1 MNATVT
7 RCLLFSTALHAAV
20 FAWWP
25 RATPPA
31 VSPPAAPLAW
41 VLLTAETEAPAAPA
55 VETVTAVVAA
65 AAPAA
70 TRVPLAAAHP
80 LPTAV
85 SSSAADAV
93 RDDGPAAASSAAAT
107 MAAAPSSAPADVDE
121 PPDNAL
127 SAAPPAKG
135 ETPDTGAGP
144 AMLAHR
150 LRDALAA
157 HFVYPALARREGWQ
171 GEVKVGVRVNADGR
185 LSDIHLVA
193 SSGHDVLDRAAL
205 RSLAEL
211 RRLDDGGRWLSGSH
225 FDMVLPIQYHLIDG

>member
-7 RCLLFSTALHAAV
+7 RCLLLSIALHAAV

-25 RATPPA
+25 RETPLA
-31 VSPPAAPLAW
+31 VPPPAAPLAW
-41 VLLTAETEAPAAPA
+41 VLLAPETETPAAQA
-55 VETVTAVVAA
+55 IETMTAAVAA
-65 AAPAA
+65 AAPP
-70 TRVPLAAAHP
+70 VPPAAAP
-80 LPTAV
+80 SPPNT
-85 SSSAADAV
+85 SSSDADVA
-93 RDDGPAAASSAAAT
+93 RDDGPTAAGSAAAT
-107 MAAAPSSAPADVDE
+107 MASASADVDE
-121 PPDNAL
+121 PPETAS
-127 SAAPPAKG
+127 SAEPAAKG
-135 ETPDTGAGP
+135 GTPDIDAGP
-144 AMLAHR
+144 AMLALR

-157 HFVYPALARREGWQ
+157 RFVYPALARREGWQ

-193 SSGHDVLDRAAL
+193 SSGHAVLDRAAL